1 MVFSLS
7 TLRHRLLMHRLFAV
21 LWLLLGASA
30 LLPQSAATKPAAA
43 HSGHHAHVA
52 HAAAHAHCHMQPAS
66 ACNEDH
72 AGAASCCSDGG
83 SCTCSATCSLPIA
96 LTFQR
101 LWIGYSAP
109 ETFAS
114 MGSPPVPTRG
124 HGPPLRPPAA

>member
-30 LLPQSAATKPAAA
+30 LLPQSAAAKPAAM

-52 HAAAHAHCHMQPAS
+52 HAPAAHCHMQPAS
-66 ACNEDH
+66 ACNGDH
-72 AGAASCCSDGG
+72 TGAAACCSDGG

-96 LTFQR
+96 LAFQR
-101 LWIGYSAP
+101 LWIGYSLP